1 MTQANQENQAA
12 AVAAAAENTSAL
24 LQERRE
30 KLNALR
36 AQGQAYPNDFRRDAI
51 TSDIVEQCKDK
62 DAQTLE
68 QERPTYTIAGRI
80 MTKRV
85 MGKASFVVLQDM
97 GGKLQLY
104 VTRDALP
111 EGQYNEMFKKLD
123 FGDIIGVS
131 GYAFRTK
138 TGELTL
144 HVTSLRLLVK
154 SLRPLPEKFKGLTDQ
169 ESRCRQR
176 YLDLIA
182 NEESRRTFEIR
193 TKIISFI
200 RHYMDSH
207 RFMEVETPMMHVIPG
222 GANAKPFITHHNALD
237 MDMYLRIAPELYL
250 KRLVVGGFER
260 VYEINRNFRN
270 EGIDVRHNPE
280 FTMIE
285 FYMAYH
291 DYHDLIDFTEDLF
304 RKMALSVLGTTKIH
318 YGKEGEAGLDLD
330 FEQPFERL
338 TMKESIVKYGHGIT
352 MADLEDEDKA
362 REWCKK
368 LHIELNPGWTLGH
381 YISALFEEIVEEHL
395 QQPTFITSYPAEISP
410 LARRSD
416 DDPAFTDRFEFFIGG
431 REMGNGFSELNDP
444 DDQAGRFRQQ
454 AEQKKHGDDEA
465 MYYDEDYIV
474 ALEQGLPPTAGEGIG
489 IDRVVM
495 LFSNAH
501 TIRDVILFPTLRL
514 QGK

>member
-1 MTQANQENQAA
+1 MTQDTNPTT
-12 AVAAAAENTSAL
+12 ENTNSQI
-24 LQERRE
+24 QERRE

-36 AQGQAYPNDFRRDAI
+36 EQGQAYPNDFHRDAI
-51 TSDIVEQCKDK
+51 SSDIVKACEGKDNEV
-62 DAQTLE
+62 LE
-68 QERPTYTIAGRI
+68 QEKNTYTIAGRI
-80 MTKRV
+80 MTRRI
-85 MGKASFVVLQDM
+85 MGKASFATLQDM
-97 GGKLQLY
+97 GGKIQIY

-111 EGQYNEMFKKLD
+111 EGQYQDMFKKLD
-123 FGDIIGVS
+123 LGDIIGVT
-131 GYAFRTK
+131 GYAFKTK
-138 TGELTL
+138 TGELSL

-154 SLRPLPEKFKGLTDQ
+154 ALRPLPEKYKGLVDQ
-169 ESRCRQR
+169 EARCRQR

-182 NEESRRTFEIR
+182 NEESRRAFQIR

-200 RHYMDSH
+200 RRYMDAAN
-207 RFMEVETPMMHVIPG
+207 FMEVETPMMHVIPG
-222 GANAKPFITHHNALD
+222 GANARPFITHHNALD

-291 DYHDLIDFTEDLF
+291 DYHDLIDLTEDLF
-304 RKMALSVLGTTKIH
+304 RKMALEVLGDTRVH
-318 YGKEGEAGLDLD
+318 YGKEGEPGLDLD
-330 FEQPFERL
+330 FAKPFERL
-338 TMKESIVKYGHGIT
+338 TMKEAVVKYGNGIT
-352 MADLEDEDKA
+352 MEDLEDEEKA

-368 LHIELNPGWTLGH
+368 LHVEMQKGWVLGH
-381 YISALFEEIVEEHL
+381 YIAALFEEVAEHHL

-416 DDPAFTDRFEFFIGG
+416 KDPAFTDRFEFFIGG

-454 AEQKKHGDDEA
+454 AEQKNHGDDEA

-474 ALEQGLPPTAGEGIG
+474 ALEHGLPPTAGEGIG
-489 IDRVVM
+489 IDRTVM
-495 LFSNAH
+495 LFANCH

-514 QGK
+514 QNSNK

>member
-1 MTQANQENQAA
+1 MTQENQAA
-12 AVAAAAENTSAL
+12 VAEENTSAL

-62 DAQTLE
+62 DTETLD

-97 GGKLQLY
+97 GGKLQIY

-111 EGQYNEMFKKLD
+111 EGQYNDMFKKLD
-123 FGDIIGVS
+123 FGDIIGVT

-154 SLRPLPEKFKGLTDQ
+154 ALRPLPEKFKGLTDQ
-169 ESRCRQR
+169 ETRCRQR

-304 RKMALSVLGTTKIH
+304 RQMALSVLGTTKIH
-318 YGKEGEAGLDLD
+318 YGKEGEPGLDLD
-330 FEQPFERL
+330 FAQPFERL
-338 TMKESIVKYGHGIT
+338 TMKESIVKYGNGIT

-368 LHIELNPGWTLGH
+368 LHIELNEGWTLGH
-381 YISALFEEIVEEHL
+381 YISALFEELVEEHL
-395 QQPTFITSYPAEISP
+395 QQPPFTTSYPAEISP

-416 DDPAFTDRFEFFIGG
+416 DNPAFTDRFEFFIGG

>member
-1 MTQANQENQAA
+1 MTQANTPNT
-12 AVAAAAENTSAL
+12 ENTNSQIL
-24 LQERRE
+24 ERRE
-30 KLNALR
+30 KLAALR
-36 AQGQAYPNDFRRDAI
+36 EQGQAYPNDFHRDAI
-51 TSDIVEQCKDK
+51 SCDIVKANADK
-62 DAQTLE
+62 DADTLE
-68 QERPTYTIAGRI
+68 QEKNTYTIAGRI
-80 MTKRV
+80 MTRRI
-85 MGKASFVVLQDM
+85 MGKAAFATLQDM
-97 GGKLQLY
+97 GGKIQVY

-111 EGQYNEMFKKLD
+111 EGQYQELFKKLD
-123 FGDIIGVS
+123 LGDIIGVT
-131 GYAFRTK
+131 GYAFKTK

-154 SLRPLPEKFKGLTDQ
+154 ALRPLPEKYKGLVDQ
-169 ESRCRQR
+169 EARCRQR

-182 NEESRRTFEIR
+182 NEESRRAFQIR
-193 TKIISFI
+193 TKIVSFI
-200 RHYMDSH
+200 RRYMDEA

-291 DYHDLIDFTEDLF
+291 DYNDLIDFTEDLF
-304 RKMALSVLGTTKIH
+304 RKMALDVLGDTKVH
-318 YGKEGEAGLDLD
+318 YGKEGEEGLDLD
-330 FEQPFERL
+330 FAKPFERL
-338 TMKESIVKYGHGIT
+338 TMREAIVKYSDGKIT
-352 MADLEDEDKA
+352 MEDLEDEDKA

-368 LHIELNPGWTLGH
+368 LHVEMNKGWVLGH
-381 YISALFEEIVEEHL
+381 YIAALFEEVAESKL
-395 QQPTFITSYPAEISP
+395 QQPTFITEYPAEISP

-416 DDPAFTDRFEFFIGG
+416 VNPAFTDRFEFFIGG

-454 AEQKKHGDDEA
+454 AEQKKCGDDEA

-474 ALEQGLPPTAGEGIG
+474 ALEHGLPPTAGEGIG

-495 LFSNAH
+495 LFATATPSV
-501 TIRDVILFPTLRL
+501 T
-514 QGK
+514 

>member
-1 MTQANQENQAA
+1 MTQANTPNT
-12 AVAAAAENTSAL
+12 ENTNSQIL
-24 LQERRE
+24 ERRE
-30 KLNALR
+30 KLAALR
-36 AQGQAYPNDFRRDAI
+36 EQGQAYPNDFHRDAI
-51 TSDIVEQCKDK
+51 SCDIVKANADK
-62 DAQTLE
+62 DAETLE
-68 QERPTYTIAGRI
+68 QEKNTYTIAGRI
-80 MTKRV
+80 MTRRI
-85 MGKASFVVLQDM
+85 MGKAAFATLQDM
-97 GGKLQLY
+97 GGKIQVY

-111 EGQYNEMFKKLD
+111 EGQYQELFKKLD
-123 FGDIIGVS
+123 LGDIIGVT
-131 GYAFRTK
+131 GYAFKTK

-154 SLRPLPEKFKGLTDQ
+154 ALRPLPEKYKGLVDQ
-169 ESRCRQR
+169 EARCRQR

-182 NEESRRTFEIR
+182 NEESRRAFQIR
-193 TKIISFI
+193 TKIVSFI
-200 RHYMDSH
+200 RRYMDEA

-291 DYHDLIDFTEDLF
+291 DYNDLIDFTEDLF
-304 RKMALSVLGTTKIH
+304 RKMALDVLGDTKVH
-318 YGKEGEAGLDLD
+318 YGKEGEEGLDLD
-330 FEQPFERL
+330 FAKPFERL
-338 TMKESIVKYGHGIT
+338 TMREAIVKYSDGKIT
-352 MADLEDEDKA
+352 MEDLEDEDKA

-368 LHIELNPGWTLGH
+368 LHVEMNKGWVLGH
-381 YISALFEEIVEEHL
+381 YISALFEEVAESNL
-395 QQPTFITSYPAEISP
+395 QQPTFITEYPAEISP

-416 DDPAFTDRFEFFIGG
+416 VNPAFTDRFEFFIGG

-454 AEQKKHGDDEA
+454 AEQKKCGDDEA

-474 ALEQGLPPTAGEGIG
+474 ALEHGLPPTAGEGIG

-495 LFSNAH
+495 LFANCH

-514 QGK
+514 QNNK

>member
-1 MTQANQENQAA
+1 MTQAITSNT
-12 AVAAAAENTSAL
+12 ENTNAQI
-24 LQERRE
+24 QERRE

-36 AQGQAYPNDFRRDAI
+36 ELGQAYPNDFHRDAI
-51 TSDIVEQCKDK
+51 SSDIIKACADK
-62 DAQTLE
+62 DTETLE
-68 QERPTYTIAGRI
+68 KEQNTYTIAGRI
-80 MTKRV
+80 MTRRI
-85 MGKASFVVLQDM
+85 MGKASFATLQDM
-97 GGKLQLY
+97 GGKIQVY

-111 EGQYNEMFKKLD
+111 EGQYQELFKKLD
-123 FGDIIGVS
+123 LGDIIGVT
-131 GYAFRTK
+131 GYAFKTK

-154 SLRPLPEKFKGLTDQ
+154 ALRPLPEKYKGLVDQ
-169 ESRCRQR
+169 EARCRQR

-182 NEESRRTFEIR
+182 NEESRRAFQIR

-200 RHYMDSH
+200 RRYMDQAN
-207 RFMEVETPMMHVIPG
+207 FMEVETPMMHVIPG

-304 RKMALSVLGTTKIH
+304 RKMALEVLGDTKVH
-318 YGKEGEAGLDLD
+318 YGKEGEEGLDID
-330 FEQPFERL
+330 FAKPFERL
-338 TMKESIVKYGHGIT
+338 TMKEAIVKYGNGIT
-352 MADLEDEDKA
+352 MEDLEDEEKA
-362 REWCKK
+362 RQWCKK
-368 LHIELNPGWTLGH
+368 LHVEINDGWVLGH
-381 YISALFEEIVEEHL
+381 FISALFEEVAEAHL

-410 LARRSD
+410 LARRND
-416 DDPAFTDRFEFFIGG
+416 QDPAFTDRFEFFIGG

-474 ALEQGLPPTAGEGIG
+474 ALEHGLPPTAGEGIG
-489 IDRVVM
+489 IDRTVM
-495 LFSNAH
+495 LFANCH

-514 QGK
+514 QNK

>member
-1 MTQANQENQAA
+1 MTQATTPNT
-12 AVAAAAENTSAL
+12 ENTNSQIL
-24 LQERRE
+24 ERRE
-30 KLNALR
+30 KLAALR
-36 AQGQAYPNDFRRDAI
+36 EQGQAYPNDFHRDAI
-51 TSDIVEQCKDK
+51 SCDIVKANADK
-62 DAQTLE
+62 DADTLE
-68 QERPTYTIAGRI
+68 QEKNTYTIAGRI
-80 MTKRV
+80 MTRRI
-85 MGKASFVVLQDM
+85 MGKAAFATLQDM
-97 GGKLQLY
+97 GGKIQVY

-111 EGQYNEMFKKLD
+111 EGQYQELFKKLD
-123 FGDIIGVS
+123 LGDIIGVT
-131 GYAFRTK
+131 GYAFKTK

-154 SLRPLPEKFKGLTDQ
+154 ALRPLPEKYKGLVDQ
-169 ESRCRQR
+169 EARCRQR

-182 NEESRRTFEIR
+182 NEESRRAFQIR
-193 TKIISFI
+193 TKIVSFI
-200 RHYMDSH
+200 RRYMDEA

-291 DYHDLIDFTEDLF
+291 DYNDLIDFTEDLF
-304 RKMALSVLGTTKIH
+304 RKMALDVLGDTKVH
-318 YGKEGEAGLDLD
+318 YGKEGEEGLDLD
-330 FEQPFERL
+330 FAKPFERL
-338 TMKESIVKYGHGIT
+338 TMREAIVKYSDGKIT
-352 MADLEDEDKA
+352 MEDLEDEDKA

-368 LHIELNPGWTLGH
+368 LHVEMNKGWVLGH
-381 YISALFEEIVEEHL
+381 YIAALFEEVAESKL
-395 QQPTFITSYPAEISP
+395 QQPTFITEYPAEISP

-416 DDPAFTDRFEFFIGG
+416 VNPAFTDRFEFFIGG

-454 AEQKKHGDDEA
+454 AEAKKHGDDEA
-465 MYYDEDYIV
+465 MYYDEDYIN
-474 ALEQGLPPTAGEGIG
+474 AMQYGLPPTAGEGIG
-489 IDRVVM
+489 IDRTVM
-495 LFSNAH
+495 LFTNAQ
-501 TIRDVILFPTLRL
+501 TIRDVILFPTLRRN
-514 QGK
+514 

>member
-1 MTQANQENQAA
+1 MTQENQAA
-12 AVAAAAENTSAL
+12 VAEENTSAL

-62 DAQTLE
+62 DTETLD

-97 GGKLQLY
+97 GGKLQIY

-111 EGQYNEMFKKLD
+111 EGQYNDMFKKLD
-123 FGDIIGVS
+123 FGDIIGVT

-154 SLRPLPEKFKGLTDQ
+154 ALRPLPEKFKGLTDQ
-169 ESRCRQR
+169 ETRCRQR

-200 RHYMDSH
+200 RRYMDSK

-237 MDMYLRIAPELYL
+237 MDMYLRIAPELFL

-260 VYEINRNFRN
+260 VLPR
-270 EGIDVRHNPE
+270 
-280 FTMIE
+280 
-285 FYMAYH
+285 
-291 DYHDLIDFTEDLF
+291 
-304 RKMALSVLGTTKIH
+304 
-318 YGKEGEAGLDLD
+318 
-330 FEQPFERL
+330 
-338 TMKESIVKYGHGIT
+338 
-352 MADLEDEDKA
+352 KA
-362 REWCKK
+362 RLCKVLCNL
-368 LHIELNPGWTLGH
+368 LHV
-381 YISALFEEIVEEHL
+381 VEG
-395 QQPTFITSYPAEISP
+395 
-410 LARRSD
+410 LA
-416 DDPAFTDRFEFFIGG
+416 
-431 REMGNGFSELNDP
+431 
-444 DDQAGRFRQQ
+444 
-454 AEQKKHGDDEA
+454 
-465 MYYDEDYIV
+465 
-474 ALEQGLPPTAGEGIG
+474 
-489 IDRVVM
+489 
-495 LFSNAH
+495 
-501 TIRDVILFPTLRL
+501 
-514 QGK
+514 